1 MTFARYIR
9 SILLNQRGQNHK
21 LADEI
26 EQNLS
31 PASQER
37 LFRILQDM
45 ERGATIAKRKS
56 QMYGHIAHLY
66 GGR

>member
-1 MTFARYIR
+1 M
-9 SILLNQRGQNHK
+9 LLKQRGQNHK

-31 PASQER
+31 PESQER
-37 LFRILQDM
+37 LYRILQDM
-45 ERGATIAKRKS
+45 EREATIAKRKA
-56 QMYGHIAHLY
+56 QMYGHIPHLY